1 MMMNKGTIEMYFTI
15 TVFFEINPLKIL
27 NQYLFDDIH
36 NTNPIIV
43 ETRYRIEGYAIFKA
57 SMPGGHICISI
68 ALFYL

>member
-1 MMMNKGTIEMYFTI
+1 MNKGTIEMYFTI

-43 ETRYRIEGYAIFKA
+43 KTRYRIEGYAIFKA
-57 SMPGGHICISI
+57 SMLGGHICISI